1 MEYSPKGAC
10 DKDADS
16 QRTYVRLKIGLLP
29 FCFFFYLLQQKPFKN
44 DENDFDFV
52 LKAPFV
58 LKTAWLEIYG

>member
-1 MEYSPKGAC
+1 MPTHNGLMLGLKS
-10 DKDADS
+10 DS
-16 QRTYVRLKIGLLP
+16 YLFV
-29 FCFFFYLLQQKPFKN
+29 FFFYLLQQKPFKN